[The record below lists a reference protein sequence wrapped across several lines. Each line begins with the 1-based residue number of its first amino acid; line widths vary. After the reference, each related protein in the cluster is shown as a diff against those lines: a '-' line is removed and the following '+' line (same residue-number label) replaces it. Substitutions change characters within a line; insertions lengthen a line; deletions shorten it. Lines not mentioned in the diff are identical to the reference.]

1 MILARITGTVVS
13 SQKNREFEGHKMLL
27 VQPIDLGG
35 KAIGNSFLAIDV
47 VDAGVGDRVI
57 VLEEGGSARI
67 VLNNDKIPL
76 RSVVLGVV
84 DGIDT
89 EEEDHP

>member
-1 MILARITGTVVS
+1 
-13 SQKNREFEGHKMLL
+13 MLL
-27 VQPIDLGG
+27 VQPIDLEGE
-35 KAIGNSFLAIDV
+35 AVGNSFLAVDV

-67 VLNNDKIPL
+67 VLINDEMPL

-84 DGIDT
+84 DGIDV
-89 EEEDHP
+89 EEGKR